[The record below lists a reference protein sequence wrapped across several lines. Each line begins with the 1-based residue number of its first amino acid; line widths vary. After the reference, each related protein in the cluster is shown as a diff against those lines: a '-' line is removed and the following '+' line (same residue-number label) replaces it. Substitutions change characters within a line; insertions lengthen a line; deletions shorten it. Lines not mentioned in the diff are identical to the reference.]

1 MKKITRKAAIIV
13 AMLLSTSIPY
23 SELAHAISTDNAVV
37 LATSLNVRIEPAQQS
52 RIVGSLSYG
61 TIVSVTGESY
71 GWAKISSGKMSGWV
85 AGHYLKQTD
94 NSTTISKAVS
104 PSSKQGGTSG
114 KSIGTVQADA
124 LRMRKGPGLDQGIV
138 RVLPMNMSVEI
149 IGQQSDWLQI
159 RTSSGETGWV
169 SGSYIGKQQKTG
181 SISSPSQATSSK
193 YAGKPG
199 LKGKI
204 IVIDAGHGGSDVG
217 AIGTKF
223 GTLEKTVN
231 LQTASK
237 LAANLRQKGAVVV
250 MTRTGADQ
258 NPALHDR
265 VEISEAKGAD
275 AFISIHYNSSPKNV
289 NGTLTFFYSDQK
301 DKPLAHAIEARL
313 GQVYGTKSNGIS
325 FGDYHVLR
333 ENDQP
338 SVLLELGFLTDA
350 KDEALVRTADY
361 QQRSTDAIVKG
372 LADYFGD

>member
-1 MKKITRKAAIIV
+1 MKKITRKAAFIV

-23 SELAHAISTDNAVV
+23 SEQAHASSTDSAVV
-37 LATSLNVRIEPAQQS
+37 LATSLNVRSEPAQQS
-52 RIVGSLSYG
+52 RIVGLLSYG
-61 TIVSVTGESY
+61 TIVSVADESY

-94 NSTTISKAVS
+94 SSTPISKAAS
-104 PSSKQGGTSG
+104 PSSKQGATSS
-114 KSIGTVQADA
+114 KSIGIVQADA
-124 LRMRKGPGLDQGIV
+124 LRMRKGPGLDQGII
-138 RVLPMNMSVEI
+138 RVLPMNTTVEI

-169 SGSYIGKQQKTG
+169 SGNFIGKQQKTG
-181 SISSPSQATSSK
+181 SSSPGKATGSK
-193 YAGKPG
+193 SAGKPG
-199 LKGKI
+199 LKGKL

-223 GTLEKTVN
+223 GTQEKTVN

-237 LAANLRQKGAVVV
+237 LAAKLRQKGAVVV
-250 MTRTGADQ
+250 MTRMGADE

-265 VEISEAKGAD
+265 VEISEAKDAD

-313 GQVYGTKSNGIS
+313 SQVYGTKSNGIS

-372 LADYFGD
+372 LADYFGG